1 MRFLIAALALILAV
15 CLAANAAYAA
25 PGQLFKNGAFRL
37 SENIRVVNVTEDR
50 GGNARNSFASPVQ
63 VEAPSKETFDSIAE
77 EAERSSACASFL
89 ESYTDFL
96 AGDPSGSS
104 RRVYFTAI
112 SNRYDGLA
120 TYASGQLYYDPYSGL
135 LTGEGRQ
142 YLNSYTDYP
151 YPAVPT
157 CPFGPESNRVLGIS
171 IDMSNGMAVVSQKV
185 MTPQDKKAAP
195 KEPEVLEEKA
205 WTIALKCENGVL
217 YGFGDA
223 SPQEMFVISLRKAE
237 T

>member
-1 MRFLIAALALILAV
+1 MRFLIASLALILAV

-37 SENIRVVNVTEDR
+37 SENIRIINVSEDR
-50 GGNARNSFASPVQ
+50 GGNGRESFASPVQ
-63 VEAPSKETFDSIAE
+63 VEAPSKETLDSIAE

-96 AGDPSGSS
+96 AGDSSGSS

-171 IDMSNGMAVVSQKV
+171 IDASNGMAIISQKV
-185 MTPQDKKAAP
+185 MNPQDKRLLP
-195 KEPEVLEEKA
+195 KSR
-205 WTIALKCENGVL
+205 KCWKRKPGL
-217 YGFGDA
+217 
-223 SPQEMFVISLRKAE
+223 SP
-237 T
+237 